1 MKKPSF
7 IALTVAALAISTATG
22 CTTPSHT
29 ALTINNTHA
38 KPVIAL
44 VLGGG
49 GTRGYAHIGAI
60 KALEE
65 HGIRPDLVVG
75 TSAGAMIGAI
85 YASGKSPDE
94 LEKTAKNL
102 NETKLL
108 DFTPSQHGLV
118 KGDALNNFINQQVNH
133 KSIEQFPT
141 RFAAIATDAHAKTA
155 VSFRQGNA
163 GLAVQASS
171 SVPNLFIAPHIPKNG
186 GKKYIDGGQVA
197 LLPSSLAKSLGAD
210 MVIAVDVMTT
220 PTPPSDPTNK
230 PATTGITR
238 TATGIKAVWGNEVI
252 EFPIDKDTIAKS
264 TQGLPISI
272 DVDKLL
278 GMIPSDAQIPLPA
291 HFPQTL
297 PKTKT
302 QMMHTINGLFLH
314 NTNRATPADIQ
325 ASDVLITPD
334 LSEYAVFD
342 GSQKDQIIQAGY
354 HATLQQMDKI
364 KALLTNPPTN

>member
-7 IALTVAALAISTATG
+7 IALTVAALAISTTTG
-22 CTTPSHT
+22 CTTPNHT

-75 TSAGAMIGAI
+75 TSAGAMVGAI

-118 KGDALNNFINQQVNH
+118 KGDALRDFINQQVNH
-133 KSIEQFPT
+133 KSIEQFPI

-171 SVPNLFIAPHIPKNG
+171 SVPNLFIAPRIPKNN

-220 PTPPSDPTNK
+220 PTPPTQ
-230 PATTGITR
+230 TTKNTVGITR
-238 TATGIKAVWGNEVI
+238 TDTGIKAVWGNEVI

-278 GMIPSDAQIPLPA
+278 GMIPNDAKIPLPA

-297 PKTKT
+297 PKTKGEMT
-302 QMMHTINGLFLH
+302 HAINRLFLQ

-325 ASDVLITPD
+325 ASDVLIAPD

-342 GSQKDQIIQAGY
+342 GSQKDKIIQAGY

>member
-65 HGIRPDLVVG
+65 HGIRPDLVIG

-133 KSIEQFPT
+133 KPIEQFPT

-171 SVPNLFIAPHIPKNG
+171 SVPNLFIAPRIPKNG

-210 MVIAVDVMTT
+210 MVIAVDVMTA
-220 PTPPSDPTNK
+220 PVPPSSSTDK
-230 PATTGITR
+230 PATAGITR
-238 TATGIKAVWGNEVI
+238 TDTGIKAVWGNEVI
-252 EFPIDKDTIAKS
+252 EFPIDKDAIAKS

-278 GMIPSDAQIPLPA
+278 GMIPNDAKIPLPA

-297 PKTKT
+297 PKTKGEMT
-302 QMMHTINGLFLH
+302 HAINRLFLH

-325 ASDVLITPD
+325 ASDVLIAPD

-342 GSQKDQIIQAGY
+342 GSQKDKIIQAGY